1 MAYESVIVLCE
12 SFIFHIIRL
21 RYVFVS
27 PRQNKDIKS
36 QGGSMKRVLGILVL
50 SCICLILGL
59 SVRWFREND
68 MTLITTQN
76 ITDIS
81 ENML

>member
-1 MAYESVIVLCE
+1 
-12 SFIFHIIRL
+12 
-21 RYVFVS
+21 
-27 PRQNKDIKS
+27 
-36 QGGSMKRVLGILVL
+36 MKRVLGILVL